1 MLRNRFLISLIS
13 AMLVLVVLPVASTSA
28 QSVPWRE
35 ELQLVREET
44 AIMVGD
50 DVLTV
55 ELSVT
60 ISQQTLGL
68 GYRNGL
74 ENGTGML
81 FVNESATPRSFW
93 MLGMR
98 FCIDIVWIE
107 DGEITGAAESVC
119 PEAEGTEI
127 GDYATYRSC
136 EPVTFVLEVPAGWLE
151 QRNYGAGTLVQIPEE
166 LLPEETASDQDEMLL
181 NSLLRAACDSV

>member
-1 MLRNRFLISLIS
+1 MLHMQYRYGLLL
-13 AMLVLVVLPVASTSA
+13 AVLVIVVLPVSSTSA

-35 ELQLVREET
+35 DLQPVREEA

-55 ELSVT
+55 ELSIT

-74 ENGTGML
+74 EDGTGML
-81 FVNESATPRSFW
+81 FANESESPRSFW
-93 MLGMR
+93 MRGMR

-107 DGEITGAAESVC
+107 EGEITGAAESVC

-127 GDYATYRSC
+127 GDYARYRSC
-136 EPVTFVLEVPAGWLE
+136 VPVTFVLEVPAGWLAE
-151 QRNYGAGTLVQIPEE
+151 RGYGAGTAVVIPEE
-166 LLPEETASDQDEMLL
+166 LVSDAPLDQSQTLRY
-181 NSLLRAACDSV
+181 SLLRAGCEYG

>member
-1 MLRNRFLISLIS
+1 MLRNRFQISLIS

-35 ELQLVREET
+35 ELQPVREET

-74 ENGTGML
+74 EEGTGMV
-81 FVNESATPRSFW
+81 FTVDPAAPQSFW
-93 MLGMR
+93 MKGMR
-98 FCIDIVWIE
+98 FCIDIVWI
-107 DGEITGAAESVC
+107 DGDEIIGAAESVC
-119 PEAEGTEI
+119 PDPDGTADADRPTYPS
-127 GDYATYRSC
+127 GD
-136 EPVTFVLEVPAGWLE
+136 PVTHVLEVPAGWLAE
-151 QRNYGAGTLVQIPEE
+151 RGYGAGTPVEIPDD
-166 LLPEETASDQDEMLL
+166 LLA
-181 NSLLRAACDSV
+181 NDSSG